1 MDTQMNLVVGNTRKT
16 NPLAIVSLILSIA
29 GVSLLPWVGSV
40 AAIVTGSIAQ
50 KEIRNQPELFD
61 GEGLARAGVILGWIG
76 TVLPLILIALA
87 LLFFIPLSFAT
98 M

>member
-40 AAIVTGSIAQ
+40 AAIVTGNIAR
-50 KEIRNQPELFD
+50 KEILSQPELYD
-61 GEGLARAGVILGWIG
+61 GEGLAKAGIFLGWVG
-76 TVLPLILIALA
+76 AVLPLILVAVA
-87 LLFFIPLSFAT
+87 LLFFIPLTFVT